1 VFAVGAKLRRVGPM
15 TSASGAYCIVEPS
28 FREGGWGEVFAVAG
42 ARDASVVWAEG
53 FHSGWN
59 ARMRAGRGSA
69 RHFRHREGSVPP
81 LGEKSLPLSGGERKE
96 NCVAIQAPSF
106 GRERPLVARALS
118 TSQVL
123 LGLSWWY
130 PRGQPFIVLPRGGTH
145 VRCGV
150 CMSVSVV
157 PRTGAWRWRWGAVGA
172 CPPRRPLAQGHGV
185 GFGGFGCGYLWWTR
199 GEGLLGAWG

>member
-1 VFAVGAKLRRVGPM
+1 M

-59 ARMRAGRGSA
+59 ARMLAGRGSA

-118 TSQVL
+118 TS
-123 LGLSWWY
+123 
-130 PRGQPFIVLPRGGTH
+130 RVLPRAFL
-145 VRCGV
+145 
-150 CMSVSVV
+150 VV
-157 PRTGAWRWRWGAVGA
+157 PKGTTFYCFTSRGDTCVVWCVHVGLGCPEDRRVAVAVG
-172 CPPRRPLAQGHGV
+172 
-185 GFGGFGCGYLWWTR
+185 GCGSLPAPPAFGSGARSWLWGFWLWLPVVDSWRGPPWSLGMTR
-199 GEGLLGAWG
+199 TEGVEG

>member
-1 VFAVGAKLRRVGPM
+1 MFAVGAKLRRVGPM

-59 ARMRAGRGSA
+59 ARMLAGRGSA

-96 NCVAIQAPSF
+96 SCVAIQAPSF
-106 GRERPLVARALS
+106 GRGRPLVARALS
-118 TSQVL
+118 TSNYSSGF
-123 LGLSWWY
+123 LGGVPNGTTFY
-130 PRGQPFIVLPRGGTH
+130 CLPRGGETLTT
-145 VRCGV
+145 
-150 CMSVSVV
+150 S
-157 PRTGAWRWRWGAVGA
+157 
-172 CPPRRPLAQGHGV
+172 
-185 GFGGFGCGYLWWTR
+185 
-199 GEGLLGAWG
+199 